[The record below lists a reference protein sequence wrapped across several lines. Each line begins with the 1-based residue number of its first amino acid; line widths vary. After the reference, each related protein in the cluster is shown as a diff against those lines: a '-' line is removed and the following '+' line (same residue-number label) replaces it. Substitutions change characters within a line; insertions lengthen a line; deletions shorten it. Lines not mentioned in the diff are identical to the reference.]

1 MLGKRVAP
9 VIGKLT
15 RPAVSNSNRT
25 EMVGVATSPRS
36 PLDIKIIHSPR
47 GIKNYD
53 VGGVGLGI
61 VAALEK
67 SLDVGCEIHG
77 NNNKAVTTNMCSRN
91 LNRSNP
97 IPVNSVK
104 RESGDFDE
112 SEMESLEEYT
122 FVTRRRPGNKS
133 YTRVY
138 YGGVERSTSRK
149 GDERTEFDRRSSKM
163 ERHSVFAIS
172 PAKFGESVAVS
183 PSDFLSSCH
192 LCKKKLQGKDIYM
205 YRENAFCSTECR
217 YRQIV
222 TDEYKE
228 KCSTEVSKSSDI
240 SSSPCKNDQLF
251 APGILAI

>member
-1 MLGKRVAP
+1 MLGKRAAP
-9 VIGKLT
+9 VIGRLT
-15 RPAVSNSNRT
+15 RPAVSSSNRT

-36 PLDIKIIHSPR
+36 PLDVKIIHSPR

-67 SLDVGCEIHG
+67 SLDVGCEIQG
-77 NNNKAVTTNMCSRN
+77 NNKAMCSRN

-112 SEMESLEEYT
+112 SEMDSLEEYT

-138 YGGVERSTSRK
+138 YGGVERSRR
-149 GDERTEFDRRSSKM
+149 GDERTEFDRRNSKID
-163 ERHSVFAIS
+163 RHSVFAIS
-172 PAKFGESVAVS
+172 PAKFGESVVPVS
-183 PSDFLSSCH
+183 TSDFLSSCH

-205 YRENAFCSTECR
+205 YRYNFGS
-217 YRQIV
+217 
-222 TDEYKE
+222 
-228 KCSTEVSKSSDI
+228 
-240 SSSPCKNDQLF
+240 NLF
-251 APGILAI
+251 SCFSRSFLIR

>member
-1 MLGKRVAP
+1 MLGKRAAP
-9 VIGKLT
+9 LIGKLT
-15 RPAVSNSNRT
+15 RPSITSNRT

-36 PLDIKIIHSPR
+36 PLDVKIIHSPR
-47 GIKNYD
+47 GLKNYD

-67 SLDVGCEIHG
+67 SLDVECEVQG
-77 NNNKAVTTNMCSRN
+77 NKAMCSRH

-104 RESGDFDE
+104 NCCGNNKRETGDFEEPD
-112 SEMESLEEYT
+112 MDSLEEYT
-122 FVTRRRPGNKS
+122 FVTCRRPGNKS

-138 YGGVERSTSRK
+138 YGGVERSRR
-149 GDERTEFDRRSSKM
+149 GDERTEFDRRNSKID
-163 ERHSVFAIS
+163 RRSVFAIS
-172 PAKFGESVAVS
+172 PATFGESVAVS

-205 YRENAFCSTECR
+205 YREKAFCSTECR

-228 KCSTEVSKSSDI
+228 KCSTEVSKSADI
-240 SSSPCKNDQLF
+240 SSSPYKNGQLF
-251 APGILAI
+251 SPGILAI